1 MNAGPV
7 PSLEG
12 LRVLVV
18 DDEPDICLGLQ
29 KLIGS
34 LGAEVVA
41 ANGGRQ
47 ALEIVDHSGTDL
59 VLTDLMMPGM
69 SGAELLLEM
78 KKRSPAT
85 PVVILTGF
93 GTIQTAV
100 SCLQNG
106 ATHFLTKPFDNHEIL
121 GLVGRLGR
129 QVFASRRRREAEPWL
144 AERMVVRSPR
154 MRQVLELVDRVAA
167 SPVPVLIEGESGTG
181 KELIARRIHAKSSL
195 RERPFLA
202 VNAAALPDT
211 LLESELFGHKRGA
224 FTGADRERKGLF
236 VEACGGT
243 VFLDEV
249 ASMSPAFQGKLLRVL
264 QEKVVRPLGSP
275 QDVRVDFR
283 LVAATNRDL
292 EQMIRRETFREDLF
306 YRLGVVK
313 VFIPAL
319 RDRPE
324 DIPALALHFL
334 ARGAQDFL
342 GPGEPV
348 PELSPAAL
356 EALQKHSWPGNVREL
371 ENTIQRSLIVCGEGR
386 ILPHHLGLHGGED
399 PPGKALDYESGKQAA
414 IQRFQQDF
422 VERALKASRGNVS
435 QAATACGLTRSALQK
450 IMRQLGLERSAYR
463 RT

>member
-34 LGAEVVA
+34 LGAEVLA
-41 ANGGRQ
+41 AGGGCQ
-47 ALEIVDHSGTDL
+47 ALEIVERPGADL

-69 SGAELLLEM
+69 SGSELLLEV

-129 QVFASRRRREAEPWL
+129 QIFASRRRHEAEPWL

-154 MRQVLELVDRVAA
+154 MRGVLELVDRVAS
-167 SPVPVLIEGESGTG
+167 SPVSVLIEGESGTG
-181 KELIARRIHAKSSL
+181 KELIARRIHARSFV

-211 LLESELFGHKRGA
+211 
-224 FTGADRERKGLF
+224 
-236 VEACGGT
+236 
-243 VFLDEV
+243 
-249 ASMSPAFQGKLLRVL
+249 
-264 QEKVVRPLGSP
+264 
-275 QDVRVDFR
+275 
-283 LVAATNRDL
+283 
-292 EQMIRRETFREDLF
+292 
-306 YRLGVVK
+306 
-313 VFIPAL
+313 
-319 RDRPE
+319 
-324 DIPALALHFL
+324 
-334 ARGAQDFL
+334 
-342 GPGEPV
+342 
-348 PELSPAAL
+348 
-356 EALQKHSWPGNVREL
+356 
-371 ENTIQRSLIVCGEGR
+371 
-386 ILPHHLGLHGGED
+386 
-399 PPGKALDYESGKQAA
+399 
-414 IQRFQQDF
+414 
-422 VERALKASRGNVS
+422 
-435 QAATACGLTRSALQK
+435 
-450 IMRQLGLERSAYR
+450 
-463 RT
+463 